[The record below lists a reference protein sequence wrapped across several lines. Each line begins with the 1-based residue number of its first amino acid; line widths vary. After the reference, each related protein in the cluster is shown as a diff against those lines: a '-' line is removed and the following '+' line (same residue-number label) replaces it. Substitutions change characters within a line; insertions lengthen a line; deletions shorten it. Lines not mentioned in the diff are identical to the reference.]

1 MRFYR
6 ERSWYNKRFLFFP
19 YVIFI
24 FLLILDYFLFKNY
37 ILIIQISVLFLI
49 IMLLFSRI
57 LYYSQGRKDKLFRSF
72 FVNRAIFIIP
82 RIFKSIRWEKLLFT
96 GYDIKNTRGLLPRF
110 LMNVVDNNNDFDI
123 LKFIIKGKYHNN
135 RPHSIP
141 KIFLYNFLK
150 KKFDYE
156 IIQYQFICKKS
167 IELTFSANII
177 TINEYSI
184 ICLTYPKNIRFE
196 DLVEVGVKPIYL
208 FALRFPWFPDYLFKF
223 KNEIRASEMAFNPF
237 IVDNFGTNLELSELI
252 NSYNQITEIYAQFPK
267 INDYIPD
274 NNLYFQIKAPF
285 GLTDIIG
292 EKTFFNTIFEELFNI
307 QSRPLSLFT
316 NRNII
321 IDDTPLNKISN
332 FYKFFNEFEY
342 HIEDLNIKLFTR
354 FKDYILRGRRS
365 LDQTHSIFTEFID
378 YLDIKDPFE
387 TYLNLRYGL
396 QVIEMSF
403 FFIKQKIINYEI
415 KPSKVSKE
423 VVNTGYKDLD
433 FEIKNKLDYLGF
445 FDIFS
450 PELKNSNSWLECISF
465 FGNLLKQSYR
475 RKEIFRASAQ
485 SWSNETKEMQPWFS
499 FWINLVFGD
508 RYKEE
513 DKISDGNVEHYVD
526 NIPIEDKL
534 IRSNEKLNDE
544 KIIEEK
550 YQKHKKQIIREGVS
564 SGCII
569 LILADIRE
577 EIKSNKY
584 HAKIPKKCF
593 KIFFENDIWIAVF
606 LFQAFT
612 KTPSKLKF
620 QNNIK
625 KKTPILPKKS

>member
-1 MRFYR
+1 MRIYR
-6 ERSWYNKRFLFFP
+6 ERSWYNKHFLFFP

-82 RIFKSIRWEKLLFT
+82 RIFKSIRWEKLLYT
-96 GYDIKNTRGLLPRF
+96 GYDIKNTRELLPRF
-110 LMNVVDNNNDFDI
+110 LMNVVDNNKDFDI

-156 IIQYQFICKKS
+156 IIQYQFICKKN
-167 IELTFSANII
+167 INLTLSANII

-184 ICLTYPKNIRFE
+184 ICLTYPKSIRFE

-208 FALRFPWFPDYLFKF
+208 FALRFPWFPDYLFEF

-252 NSYNQITEIYAQFPK
+252 NSYNQITEIYVQFSK
-267 INDYIPD
+267 IKEWIPS
-274 NNLYFQIKAPF
+274 NNHYFQIKAPF
-285 GLTDIIG
+285 GLNAIIG

-321 IDDTPLNKISN
+321 IDNTPLNKISN

-342 HIEDLNIKLFTR
+342 YIEDLNIELFIR
-354 FKDYILRGRRS
+354 FKDYILKGRRS
-365 LDQTHSIFTEFID
+365 LSQTNSIFTEFID
-378 YLDIKDPFE
+378 YLNIKDPFE

-396 QVIEMSF
+396 QVIEMRF
-403 FFIKQKIINYEI
+403 FSIKQKIINYQI

-423 VVNTGYKDLD
+423 VVNTGFKDLN

-445 FDIFS
+445 FDIFN
-450 PELKNSNSWLECISF
+450 PELKNLNSWLECISF

-475 RKEIFRASAQ
+475 RKEVFRASAQ

-499 FWINLVFGD
+499 FFIEFRFAD
-508 RYKEE
+508 RYNEE
-513 DKISDGNVEHYVD
+513 AQISDGKVEHWVD

-544 KIIEEK
+544 NIIEEK
-550 YQKHKKQIIREGVS
+550 YQKHKKQILREGGN

-593 KIFFENDIWIAVF
+593 NIFFENDIWIAVF

-612 KTPSKLKF
+612 KTPSTL
-620 QNNIK
+620 
-625 KKTPILPKKS
+625 